1 MYQDNTLHNLKGS
14 RQYVSLWLK
23 PWATQCIRCFWKR
36 ISMISI
42 FCNKIPSTSQ
52 FTVRFHFLNLTV
64 YIPPQISMTWQSVHP
79 QIYNIYFESWIRS
92 ISNEE
97 DPFPFYFTF
106 HYFNFI
112 KIRVVLQFHTH
123 CNGLSYKQR
132 GPIKEVKE
140 SS

>member
-1 MYQDNTLHNLKGS
+1 MCQDNTLHNLKGS

-42 FCNKIPSTSQ
+42 FCIKIPSTSQ

-64 YIPPQISMTWQSVHP
+64 FIPPQISMTWQSVHP

-92 ISNEE
+92 ISNGE
-97 DPFPFYFTF
+97 DPFTFYLHFTILISLKEGWF
-106 HYFNFI
+106 CNFI
-112 KIRVVLQFHTH
+112 LIAMALVI
-123 CNGLSYKQR
+123 S
-132 GPIKEVKE
+132 KEVLSKK
-140 SS
+140 